1 MSCTQRAW
9 AHLVLYVLLCIV
21 FRCYKWCKSANAMR
35 TEHMQ
40 EQWQM
45 LSHGNQYSIRLVSCD
60 VCSMVNF
67 GRESRLMCPLGHV
80 KQFSAVYIHELRST
94 SGHKRRQGQI
104 SNFINVN
111 TKVSIR
117 CSLSSEIRW
126 YPFLWD
132 VCNMFQ
138 YPFEL
143 YALFHGI

>member
-21 FRCYKWCKSANAMR
+21 SRCYKWCKSANAMR

-94 SGHKRRQGQI
+94 SGHKRPNFQFHKCQYKGIYQMQLKLRNPMVPFFMGRLQHVPI
-104 SNFINVN
+104 SI
-111 TKVSIR
+111 
-117 CSLSSEIRW
+117 
-126 YPFLWD
+126 
-132 VCNMFQ
+132 
-138 YPFEL
+138 
-143 YALFHGI
+143 